1 MRDALADTVRAP
13 AGGDPADDRG
23 RQGVLLAAAVV
34 AIVVAEAVVAFVD
47 PVAGAVVHAVLLLA
61 LLLRWVTAGDLALL
75 VLALVP
81 LGRVTSLALTPDDAG
96 PGAYAL
102 TGLPLLVAVVWT
114 ARGLAADRKLRWGWP
129 AWHAIA
135 VALCGIPLGLLVDA
149 VLHLPGVAGGTVA
162 VTAVVVTA
170 VVVFVFA
177 GVLEEL
183 LFRGLVQR
191 VLTGPF
197 GVWGVVL
204 ADLLFAAAYL
214 PTRNAGLVAVMAVAG
229 LGAGFYVRR
238 TGGLAAVAIAHGL
251 LAAGALAVWPVLG

>member
-13 AGGDPADDRG
+13 AGGNPADDRG
-23 RQGVLLAAAVV
+23 RHGVLLAAVV
-34 AIVVAEAVVAFVD
+34 AIVGAEAVVAFVD
-47 PVAGAVVHAVLLLA
+47 PVAGAVVHAALLLA

-81 LGRVTSLALTPDDAG
+81 LGRVTSLALTPDVAG
-96 PGAYAL
+96 PGAYLL

-114 ARGLAADRKLRWGWP
+114 ARGLGAHRELRWGRP
-129 AWHAIA
+129 AWIAIA

-149 VLHLPGVAGGTVA
+149 VLDLPGATGGTA
-162 VTAVVVTA
+162 AGTA

-177 GVLEEL
+177 GALEEL

-191 VLTGPF
+191 ALTGPF

-204 ADLLFAAAYL
+204 ADLLFSAAYL
-214 PTRNAGLVAVMAVAG
+214 PTRDVGLVAVMAVAG

-238 TGGLAAVAIAHGL
+238 TGGVAAVAIAHGL
-251 LAAGALAVWPVLG
+251 LAAGALAVWPALG